1 LKGYE
6 ASAHLAEETTNAKVN
21 GPWGMVFNIIT
32 TCVVG
37 FVYLLILVL
46 CIPTVKTL
54 TDDASDDNLIGNMV
68 NTPYANSAIG
78 VIVYT
83 VGKPTALALTVLIV
97 IMAYMAGLANMTITA
112 RIGW

>member
-1 LKGYE
+1 M
-6 ASAHLAEETTNAKVN
+6 AEETTNAKVN

-68 NTPYANSAIG
+68 NTQYANSAIG
-78 VIVYT
+78 KKRMGWGLFIVM
-83 VGKPTALALTVLIV
+83 LFLSLTFCV
-97 IMAYMAGLANMTITA
+97 TC
-112 RIGW
+112 